1 MSRNAKRAS
10 CRVVLAAVALL
21 AGASS
26 ARAIAS
32 SPAPAQVGLSTL
44 TGIVSN
50 AQGAALPGA
59 TVTAT
64 NTATNVTYTGV
75 TTDAGA
81 YTITGLA
88 VGNYTVRFEL
98 AGFKSVQ
105 STFDL
110 AAGQTAR
117 VDAKL
122 EGQDPAPKPGP
133 KPSLEIY
140 GFTMLDIGYNFNQI
154 NPNWSDTMRADQ
166 AAGLRERVRQ
176 GRQHVCRR
184 ASVAPRRAQFDAH
197 PARRVEDPVR
207 VRAVRHRRRRGPDD
221 VPAAACLR

>member
-1 MSRNAKRAS
+1 MSRNVKRAS

-32 SPAPAQVGLSTL
+32 SPAVAQVGLSTL

-50 AQGAALPGA
+50 AQGAALPGV

-64 NTATNVTYTGV
+64 NTATKVRYAGV
-75 TTDAGA
+75 TTAAGA

-98 AGFKSVQ
+98 AGFESFQ

-122 EGQDPAPKPGP
+122 EGQDPAATLPRKNVVSPESDAASPGP
-133 KPSLEIY
+133 SPL
-140 GFTMLDIGYNFNQI
+140 
-154 NPNWSDTMRADQ
+154 
-166 AAGLRERVRQ
+166 
-176 GRQHVCRR
+176 
-184 ASVAPRRAQFDAH
+184 
-197 PARRVEDPVR
+197 
-207 VRAVRHRRRRGPDD
+207 
-221 VPAAACLR
+221 

>member
-1 MSRNAKRAS
+1 MSRNVKRAS

-32 SPAPAQVGLSTL
+32 SPAVAQVGLSTL
-44 TGIVSN
+44 TGTVSN
-50 AQGAALPGA
+50 AQGAALPGV

-64 NTATNVTYTGV
+64 NTATKVRYTGV
-75 TTDAGA
+75 TTAAGA
-81 YTITGLA
+81 YTITGLP

-98 AGFKSVQ
+98 AGFESFQ

-122 EGQDPAPKPGP
+122 EGQDAVTPGP

-140 GFTMLDIGYNFNQI
+140 GFTMLDIGYNFNSI
-154 NPNWSDTMRADQ
+154 NPNWTDTMR
-166 AAGLRERVRQ
+166 VT
-176 GRQHVCRR
+176 
-184 ASVAPRRAQFDAH
+184 
-197 PARRVEDPVR
+197 VE
-207 VRAVRHRRRRGPDD
+207 
-221 VPAAACLR
+221 